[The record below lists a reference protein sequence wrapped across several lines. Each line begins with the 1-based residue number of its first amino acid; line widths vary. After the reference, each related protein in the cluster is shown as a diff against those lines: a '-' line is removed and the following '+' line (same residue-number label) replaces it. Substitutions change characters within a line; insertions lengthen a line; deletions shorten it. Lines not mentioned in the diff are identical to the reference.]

1 VKSAIII
8 SFVENPAHSPRLRT
22 FAHAAV
28 AQGAY
33 LIGAD
38 SGGEVALA
46 WGLTPQLAL
55 GDFDS
60 ISPDA
65 LERLKTLP
73 GIEVRIAPSHKDET
87 DLELA
92 LLAAYE
98 AGCRAI
104 TIVGGLGGRLDHTLG
119 NLYLLADPRLR
130 DARLSILGEN
140 ERVYFLHGGQ
150 TLTLHG
156 QPGEQVSLIPV
167 SPVAAGVRTAGLF
180 YPLNSEPLYIGPSR
194 GISNQFVHTEASVS
208 FDGGLLL
215 VIHNFVE

>member
-1 VKSAIII
+1 VRHVIII
-8 SFVENPAHSPRLRT
+8 AFVENPAYSPRLQA
-22 FAHAAV
+22 FAADAV

-46 WGLTPQLAL
+46 WGLKPQLAL

-60 ISPDA
+60 ISPVA

-73 GIEVRIAPSHKDET
+73 GVEVRVASVHKDET

-98 AGCRAI
+98 AGCRDI

-119 NLYLLADPRLR
+119 NLYLLADPRLH
-130 DARLSILGEN
+130 DARLSLLGEN
-140 ERVYFLHGGQ
+140 ERVYFLRGGQ

-156 QPGEQVSLIPV
+156 EPGEQVSLIPV
-167 SPVAAGVRTAGLF
+167 SPVAAGVRTAGLY

-194 GISNQFVHTEASVS
+194 GISNQFVGTEASVS
-208 FDGGLLL
+208 FDDGLLL
-215 VIHNFVE
+215 VIHNFAH